1 MPKPDSQ
8 QMKIE
13 EIERLENAIDESIA
27 WINKKEIE
35 MQQLVAYIES
45 LPRDTRQRMSD
56 SGSGSR
62 RRRGM
67 ENALDVDEALSLYNR
82 RVIEMEEAI
91 RQQWLKLE
99 DLKEQ
104 KRRLQ

>member
-1 MPKPDSQ
+1 MPKPDKQ
-8 QMKIE
+8 QMNLT
-13 EIERLENAIDESIA
+13 EIERLERAIDESIA
-27 WINKKEIE
+27 WINQKEIE

-45 LPRDTRQRMSD
+45 LPREARQRLSD

-67 ENALDVDEALSLYNR
+67 EKALEVDEALSFYSR
-82 RVIEMEEAI
+82 RVIEMETAI

-104 KRRLQ
+104 KRMLQ